1 MTFSSHSLAR
11 AWQRPGI
18 SVLEQGRVRLVA
30 ALDLLDRLVVLYWD
44 LAFDVNLLF
53 FDQARGF
60 ACLFGERRTPFPWR
74 RC

>member
-1 MTFSSHSLAR
+1 M
-11 AWQRPGI
+11 
-18 SVLEQGRVRLVA
+18 VA
-30 ALDLLDRLVVLYWD
+30 ALDLLDRLVVFCGD

-60 ACLFGERRTPFPWR
+60 ACLFGERRAPFPWR